1 MPLFRVL
8 SRLLLALALV
18 AGGVAPGFAQDMHP
32 EPQTAMQAPCHGMDG
47 ELLDAAPEVAGHGD
61 CCDEGECRCDCLQH
75 TTASVMVLRQLAP
88 LVSGSRLAPLATAS
102 HAPARTLPATRP
114 PIA

>member
-8 SRLLLALALV
+8 RYLVLVLALV
-18 AGGVAPGFAQDMHP
+18 AGGVAPGFAQDLHP
-32 EPQTAMQAPCHGMDG
+32 EPEAAMQAPCHDMAG
-47 ELLDAAPEVAGHGD
+47 ELVDAAPEAAGHGD
-61 CCDEGECRCDCLQH
+61 CCDDGECRCDCLQH

-88 LVSGSRLAPLATAS
+88 LASGSQPALLATAR
-102 HAPARTLPATRP
+102 HVPARTLPATRP